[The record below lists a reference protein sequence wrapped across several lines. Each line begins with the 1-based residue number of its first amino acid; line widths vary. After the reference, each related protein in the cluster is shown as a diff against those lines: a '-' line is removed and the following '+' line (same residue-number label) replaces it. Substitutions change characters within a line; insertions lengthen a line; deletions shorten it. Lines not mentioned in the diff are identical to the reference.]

1 MIHFLLPNNN
11 AMTYKMI
18 HCESCDNIVEP
29 LISHSLSHY
38 LYDIKEKINMYDA
51 EWDIC
56 KKYTNPY
63 EYIHTNVPLKKK
75 CISKYKPLS
84 RSYFKMIEIMNSFGI
99 NMNVQS
105 VDVRQTF
112 RKRISH
118 LPELHYGAGTTQTQ
132 TYSTMSTAFN
142 HSPAPCFAVAS
153 GPSTIVHQDDVTDK
167 LLRLPSTEFNDFLR
181 LSSPE
186 ISTYT
191 PSTQLHPLDCIWRTR
206 KTTIPIRTFHL
217 AEGPG
222 GFIEA
227 IVNTRKCPT
236 DVYVGMTI
244 LDDKSDYNI
253 PAWKKSEQFLSAN
266 KNVIIENGEDQTGN
280 ILSIAN
286 LHYCKEKYG
295 STMDIITADGG
306 FDFSENF
313 NSQEISIGKLLFA
326 QICFAVSMQ
335 KKDGD
340 FILKIFD
347 CFMAHTIDLL
357 CILSSFYEKVYITKP
372 QTSRY
377 ANSEKYVVCRG
388 FLFDSSTEFYPYL
401 SRALTTMLDSDK
413 PYIRRFLK
421 IPVSHYFLTKLE
433 EYNSIF
439 GQQQIENIHNTILL
453 IENKNKHDKI
463 ENLLKTNVQKCINWC
478 LKYNVP
484 YHNIA
489 KNVNAFVES
498 SNSFADV
505 PKTTTNVSGN
515 FQNSFTD
522 AISGHVV
529 QTKCF
534 ALRSQSLHGEQPE
547 FNLSPPLQ
555 NSI

>member
-11 AMTYKMI
+11 SMIYKMI
-18 HCESCDNIVEP
+18 DCESCDNIIEP
-29 LISHSLSHY
+29 LISHSLSYY
-38 LYDIKEKINMYDA
+38 LYDIKEKINIYEA

-99 NMNVQS
+99 NTNVQS
-105 VDVRQTF
+105 GDIRQTF
-112 RKRISH
+112 RKRIAY
-118 LPELHYGAGTTQTQ
+118 LPESYATIPSAPDSGSATFLRPLPADSSNVTLHRGE
-132 TYSTMSTAFN
+132 
-142 HSPAPCFAVAS
+142 
-153 GPSTIVHQDDVTDK
+153 VTD
-167 LLRLPSTEFNDFLR
+167 
-181 LSSPE
+181 
-186 ISTYT
+186 TYA
-191 PSTQLHPLDCIWRTR
+191 PSTQLHPVDCIWRTR

-227 IVNTRKCPT
+227 IVNTRKCPN
-236 DVYVGMTI
+236 DIYVGMTI

-253 PAWKKSEQFLSAN
+253 PAWKKSEQFLSTN

-326 QICFAVSMQ
+326 QICFALSMQ

-388 FLFDSSTEFYPYL
+388 FLFDLSTDFYPYL
-401 SRALTTMLDSDK
+401 SRAFKTMLDSDK
-413 PYIRRFLK
+413 PNVRRFLK

-484 YHNIA
+484 YHNVT
-489 KNVNAFVES
+489 KNVNVFVDS
-498 SNSFADV
+498 
-505 PKTTTNVSGN
+505 
-515 FQNSFTD
+515 TD
-522 AISGHVV
+522 FRERTVTV
-529 QTKCF
+529 QRDEVANIQTPSDI
-534 ALRSQSLHGEQPE
+534 AYGV
-547 FNLSPPLQ
+547 
-555 NSI
+555 